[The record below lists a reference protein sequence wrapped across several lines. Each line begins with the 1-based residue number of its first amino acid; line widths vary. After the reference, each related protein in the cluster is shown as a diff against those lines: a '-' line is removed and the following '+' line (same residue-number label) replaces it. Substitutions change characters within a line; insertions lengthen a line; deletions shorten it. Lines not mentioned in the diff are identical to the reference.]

1 MHLVAIVV
9 SNRASIV
16 AILFNQLCKILAF
29 IGGCSLSSNEGLD
42 SIEQLGN
49 GGGCTIFGEVGGRV
63 DVVDIDAPSIK
74 LGHFFNTFLVA

>member
-1 MHLVAIVV
+1 
-9 SNRASIV
+9 
-16 AILFNQLCKILAF
+16 
-29 IGGCSLSSNEGLD
+29 LSSNEGLD